1 MTLVK
6 SLHNVK
12 NFPDFFINVP
22 GEKDESPGKDDCQ
35 RSQCVDETL
44 REVHVLAQRNG
55 NT

>member
-1 MTLVK
+1 M
-6 SLHNVK
+6 HNVQI
-12 NFPDFFINVP
+12 FLDFFFNVP
-22 GEKDESPGKDDCQ
+22 REKDKPPGKGDCQ